1 MAVWTTLYTLYAMI
15 MVRAWNTSAIQALWW
30 GLGLNLLWI
39 PAFILNSKFG
49 VFVIGA
55 MIAVAAISYT
65 QLKDQ
70 ALENE
75 ATFFVVYL
83 TWLSFALSLNLYIAS
98 KCYK

>member
-1 MAVWTTLYTLYAMI
+1 MI
-15 MVRAWNTSAIQALWW
+15 NA
-30 GLGLNLLWI
+30 
-39 PAFILNSKFG
+39 KFG

-55 MIAVAAISYT
+55 MIAVGAITYN

-75 ATFFVVYL
+75 ATFIVVYL